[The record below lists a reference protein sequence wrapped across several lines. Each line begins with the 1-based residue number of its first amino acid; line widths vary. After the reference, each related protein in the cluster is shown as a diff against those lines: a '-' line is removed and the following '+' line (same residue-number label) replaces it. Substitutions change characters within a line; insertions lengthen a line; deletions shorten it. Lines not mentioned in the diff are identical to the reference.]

1 MRIEGV
7 DKNTIIKL
15 RNSSIST
22 QMKSLESCDW
32 VVLEEEENV
41 VENSIS
47 KEIKN
52 GNYSRY
58 WIRPRRLTSSN
69 GQ

>member
-41 VENSIS
+41 LNAHQDSQLMRNQ
-47 KEIKN
+47 K
-52 GNYSRY
+52 
-58 WIRPRRLTSSN
+58 
-69 GQ
+69 